1 MSCAYDRDL
10 LSLLVS
16 DELSPEEAAGV
27 RTHIRRCPECQAILA
42 QYQAGAALL
51 RRPPTAV
58 PYRAAARPSRRS
70 RPWFSAAAA
79 AVILAAVT
87 LAVSPEARAAALRLI
102 LWPVVRVQEQVI
114 RWQVPG
120 GGQADDANA
129 IRQERWIDAGPGIRQ
144 VTRSLDEVRRLV
156 GPDVLLPPEDPSE
169 DVMVFRKLD
178 KNQRLTYAYLEIYG
192 WIESADRFGPRGWY
206 EAYYWPGGDLAETSL
221 AFGANWMVET
231 EETEIGGR
239 PARIISGR
247 NPVTDEFH
255 AEVWLYDG
263 DWLYKLKSH
272 DPAVPVERLL
282 EAAASL
288 R

>member
-16 DELSPEEAAGV
+16 NELSDEEAAAV
-27 RTHIRRCPECQAILA
+27 RVHTRRCPECRSIVA
-42 QYQAGAALL
+42 QYQEGRALL
-51 RRPPTAV
+51 RQPPTAV
-58 PYRAAARPSRRS
+58 PYRSLPRGRRR
-70 RPWFSAAAA
+70 RPWLTAAAA
-79 AVILAAVT
+79 AVILTALT
-87 LAVSPEARAAALRLI
+87 MTTSPEVRAAALRVI

-129 IRQERWIDAGPGIRQ
+129 IRQERWVDAGPGIRQ
-144 VTRSLDEVRRLV
+144 VTRSLEEVRALV
-156 GPDVLLPPEDPSE
+156 GQDVLLPPEEPGE
-169 DVMVFRKLD
+169 DVLVIRKLD
-178 KNQRLTYAYLEIYG
+178 RDGQMTYAYLEIFG
-192 WIESADRFGPRGWY
+192 GIRSTDPHGPRGWY
-206 EAYYWPGGDLAETSL
+206 EAYYWPGGALAETSL
-221 AFGANWMVET
+221 AFGVNWRVST
-231 EETEIGGR
+231 EESEIGGR
-239 PARIISGR
+239 PARIISGW

-272 DPAVPVERLL
+272 DPAVTSERLV